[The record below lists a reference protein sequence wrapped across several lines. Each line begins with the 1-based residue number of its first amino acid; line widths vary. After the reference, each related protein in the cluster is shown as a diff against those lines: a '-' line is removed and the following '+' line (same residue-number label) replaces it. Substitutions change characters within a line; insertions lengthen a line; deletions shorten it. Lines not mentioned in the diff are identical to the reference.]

1 MGDSAEMRKIEMLTS
16 EGRGGYFPVSGHTAS
31 TSCEYASLE
40 VEQKEDRFLNQRVVL
55 YSFLQKLFGFLKN
68 VPCSL

>member
-1 MGDSAEMRKIEMLTS
+1 MGDLAEMRKIEMLTS

-40 VEQKEDRFLNQRVVL
+40 VERKEDRFL
-55 YSFLQKLFGFLKN
+55 S
-68 VPCSL
+68 S

>member
-40 VEQKEDRFLNQRVVL
+40 VERKEQIPEFLNHRTTAWNLWKATGQ
-55 YSFLQKLFGFLKN
+55 S
-68 VPCSL
+68 